1 MRCAIGD
8 FSATLAQKM
17 LEIYSKFGF
26 GFRLSRNLDEQY
38 ACSFRKKCRRAL
50 ATFRDWSDMRNL
62 KRMVRS

>member
-38 ACSFRKKCRRAL
+38 ACSFRKTCRRAL
-50 ATFRDWSDMRNL
+50 ATFRD
-62 KRMVRS
+62 